1 WLWGG
6 GWCVGVGGLPGPP
19 PADRI
24 GAASR
29 RASSPVAPAAR
40 GLGSTAWHRS
50 GTSPPSAA
58 QWYRLRHGQDQTA
71 SSLAFGSLP
80 PGSPAAAPEVSPL
93 PSAAASASA
102 TSGRTPTRVENTG
115 STGSPPSDR
124 PEPRRH

>member
-1 WLWGG
+1 RA
-6 GWCVGVGGLPGPP
+6 V
-19 PADRI
+19 PAPDPAR
-24 GAASR
+24 GTDAPSR
-29 RASSPVAPAAR
+29 RDPSPAAPAAR

-58 QWYRLRHGQDQTA
+58 QWYRLRHGLDQTA
-71 SSLAFGSLP
+71 SSLVFGSLP